1 MVQAKKNVKAF
12 FERYKRRFKLITY
25 PAGTLTVT
33 EIRQV
38 LDIWE
43 RQDGFVPDVIIID
56 YADLMSS
63 DDAKV
68 SEFRH
73 RQDYIWKSLRG
84 LSQERHVLVVTATQ
98 ADSES
103 YEFIKNLSDCSKIA
117 TALYN
122 EGHDKLAE
130 VFDNLGLAGKF
141 YSLWKDSGKGEHY
154 TTATSYYNEAER
166 LYKNL
171 K

>member
-1 MVQAKKNVKAF
+1 MKKIISVVLLAMMVAGCTTEVK
-12 FERYKRRFKLITY
+12 EPSVKE
-25 PAGTLTVT
+25 T
-33 EIRQV
+33 EIFYTEEKLKEVKQLAEQAFEYKDGYLILV
-38 LDIWE
+38 Q
-43 RQDGFVPDVIIID
+43 QDND
-56 YADLMSS
+56 
-63 DDAKV
+63 
-68 SEFRH
+68 E
-73 RQDYIWKSLRG
+73 SLKFIEG
-84 LSQERHVLVVTATQ
+84 LS
-98 ADSES
+98 
-103 YEFIKNLSDCSKIA
+103 KCSKIA

-130 VFDNLGLAGKF
+130 VFDCLGLAGKF

>member
-1 MVQAKKNVKAF
+1 LKRLLVAVLILAIALVGCKSEDEEPETNDNEIFYTEEKLKEVIELAEQAFEYKDGYLMLVQ
-12 FERYKRRFKLITY
+12 
-25 PAGTLTVT
+25 
-33 EIRQV
+33 
-38 LDIWE
+38 
-43 RQDGFVPDVIIID
+43 
-56 YADLMSS
+56 
-63 DDAKV
+63 DDSK
-68 SEFRH
+68 
-73 RQDYIWKSLRG
+73 
-84 LSQERHVLVVTATQ
+84 
-98 ADSES
+98 ES
-103 YEFIKNLSDCSKIA
+103 YEFIENLSNCSKIA

-166 LYKNL
+166 LYNNL

>member
-1 MVQAKKNVKAF
+1 M
-12 FERYKRRFKLITY
+12 KRLLVVVLVLAIVLVGCKSEDEK
-25 PAGTLTVT
+25 PEMNDT
-33 EIRQV
+33 EIFYTEEKLKEVKQLAKQAFEYKDGYLMLV
-38 LDIWE
+38 
-43 RQDGFVPDVIIID
+43 QD
-56 YADLMSS
+56 
-63 DDAKV
+63 
-68 SEFRH
+68 
-73 RQDYIWKSLRG
+73 
-84 LSQERHVLVVTATQ
+84 
-98 ADSES
+98 DSKES

-166 LYKNL
+166 LYNNL

>member
-1 MVQAKKNVKAF
+1 MKKIILVVLLALMVTGCTTEVK
-12 FERYKRRFKLITY
+12 E
-25 PAGTLTVT
+25 
-33 EIRQV
+33 
-38 LDIWE
+38 
-43 RQDGFVPDVIIID
+43 PDVKEPEIFYTEEKLKEVKQLAEQAFEYKD
-56 YADLMSS
+56 GYLMLVQ
-63 DDAKV
+63 DDSK
-68 SEFRH
+68 
-73 RQDYIWKSLRG
+73 
-84 LSQERHVLVVTATQ
+84 
-98 ADSES
+98 ES
-103 YEFIKNLSDCSKIA
+103 YKFIKNLSDCSKIA

>member
-1 MVQAKKNVKAF
+1 MKKMLLVLMLAIVLTGCMTEVK
-12 FERYKRRFKLITY
+12 EPNNKE
-25 PAGTLTVT
+25 T
-33 EIRQV
+33 EIFYTEEKLKEVKQ
-38 LDIWE
+38 LAE
-43 RQDGFVPDVIIID
+43 QAFEYKDG
-56 YADLMSS
+56 YLML
-63 DDAKV
+63 V
-68 SEFRH
+68 QYESE
-73 RQDYIWKSLRG
+73 
-84 LSQERHVLVVTATQ
+84 
-98 ADSES
+98 ES
-103 YEFIKNLSDCSKIA
+103 YEFIKNLSNCTSIA

-130 VFDNLGLAGKF
+130 VFDYLGLAGKF

>member
-1 MVQAKKNVKAF
+1 MLMIILVGCKSEVEKPEVEEPEIFYTEEKLKEVKQLAEQAFEYKDGYLILVQ
-12 FERYKRRFKLITY
+12 
-25 PAGTLTVT
+25 
-33 EIRQV
+33 
-38 LDIWE
+38 
-43 RQDGFVPDVIIID
+43 
-56 YADLMSS
+56 
-63 DDAKV
+63 DDSK
-68 SEFRH
+68 
-73 RQDYIWKSLRG
+73 
-84 LSQERHVLVVTATQ
+84 
-98 ADSES
+98 ES
-103 YEFIKNLSDCSKIA
+103 YEFIKSLSNCSKIA

-166 LYKNL
+166 LYNNL

>member
-1 MVQAKKNVKAF
+1 MKRLLVAVLILAIALVGCKSEDEEPETNDNEIFYTEEKLKEVIELAEQAFEYKDGYLMLVQ
-12 FERYKRRFKLITY
+12 
-25 PAGTLTVT
+25 
-33 EIRQV
+33 
-38 LDIWE
+38 
-43 RQDGFVPDVIIID
+43 
-56 YADLMSS
+56 
-63 DDAKV
+63 DDSK
-68 SEFRH
+68 
-73 RQDYIWKSLRG
+73 
-84 LSQERHVLVVTATQ
+84 
-98 ADSES
+98 ES
-103 YEFIKNLSDCSKIA
+103 YEFIENLSNCSKIA

-166 LYKNL
+166 LYNNL